1 MPRGSSSPISRL
13 LKTVRAAFS
22 FRHLEDFR
30 DAGWYETERLFREAL
45 EAGVN
50 YLDIATAYHEA
61 GHAVVARYLGVPVK
75 SLKIDSS
82 GGIVKLG
89 NVIPES
95 RRTGSTKLLRLGIAG
110 EVAVQVKFGDWDRHD
125 VSDDRQKFHSL
136 VQYLAGLRGRVL
148 PGSTVASVR
157 EYHREQCLEILSQPE
172 VWEWLE
178 AVAESALE
186 RGFLTGEEIDG
197 LRPTRGE

>member
-13 LKTVRAAFS
+13 LKTVRAAFL

-30 DAGWYETERLFREAL
+30 D
-45 EAGVN
+45 
-50 YLDIATAYHEA
+50 TAYHEA

-82 GGIVKLG
+82 GGIVRLD

-95 RRTGSTKLLRLGIAG
+95 RRTGSTKLLQLGIAG
-110 EVAVQVKFGDWDRHD
+110 EVAEQIKFGDWNRHG
-125 VSDDRQKFHSL
+125 VSDDRRKFHSL

-178 AVAESALE
+178 AVAESVLE
-186 RGFLTGEEIDG
+186 RGVLTGEEIDR

>member
-13 LKTVRAAFS
+13 LKTVRATF
-22 FRHLEDFR
+22 FRQHSETFR
-30 DAGWYETERLFREAL
+30 D
-45 EAGVN
+45 
-50 YLDIATAYHEA
+50 TAYHEA

-82 GGIVKLG
+82 GGTVKLG

-95 RRTGSTKLLRLGIAG
+95 RRTGSTKLLQLGIAG
-110 EVAVQVKFGDWDRHD
+110 EVAVQIKFGDWDRHG
-125 VSDDRQKFHSL
+125 VSDDRRKFHSL

-186 RGFLTGEEIDG
+186 RGSLTGEEIDR

>member
-13 LKTVRAAFS
+13 LKTVRATFFS
-22 FRHLEDFR
+22 GHLGTFRKS
-30 DAGWYETERLFREAL
+30 
-45 EAGVN
+45 
-50 YLDIATAYHEA
+50 AYHEA

-82 GGIVKLG
+82 GGIVRLD

-110 EVAVQVKFGDWDRHD
+110 EVAEQIKFGDWNRDW
-125 VSDDRQKFHSL
+125 VSDDRRKFHQL
-136 VQYLAGLRGRVL
+136 VQYLAGFRGRVL
-148 PGSTVASVR
+148 PGSTVAAVR

-178 AVAESALE
+178 AVAESVLE
-186 RGFLTGEEIDG
+186 RGVLTGEEIDR

>member
-13 LKTVRAAFS
+13 LKTVRATF
-22 FRHLEDFR
+22 FRQHSETFR
-30 DAGWYETERLFREAL
+30 D
-45 EAGVN
+45 
-50 YLDIATAYHEA
+50 TAYHEA

-82 GGIVKLG
+82 GGMVKLD
-89 NVIPES
+89 NVNPES
-95 RRTGSTKLLRLGIAG
+95 RRTVSTKHLQLGIAG
-110 EVAVQVKFGDWDRHD
+110 EVAVQIKFGDWDRHD
-125 VSDDRQKFHSL
+125 VSDDRRLFHSL

-148 PGSTVASVR
+148 PGSTVAAVR
-157 EYHREQCLEILSQPE
+157 EHHREQCFQILSQPE

-178 AVAESALE
+178 AVAESVLE
-186 RGFLTGEEIDG
+186 RGSLTGEEIDR